1 MKYLILALGVI
12 VSFANTAMAADATD
26 GKSSAIAV
34 ERIMCERTMI
44 HTPSADTNYKPGVDV
59 NGDPVAPA
67 DLNATP
73 IASVDTTYTE
83 VPLTVDLANKL
94 NLSRPAEMNALVG
107 RLKLYKDGRVFFN
120 GQDITNQAN
129 VVCGRELSSG
139 QTVQPAPPVISPPAL
154 QPDIPMPGSAAPSA
168 TTTQ

>member
-1 MKYLILALGVI
+1 MKYLILALAAS
-12 VSFANTAMAADATD
+12 VSFANLAHAADATD

-44 HTPSADTNYKPGVDV
+44 HTPSADTNYQAGVDV
-59 NGDPVAPA
+59 NGKPVAPA
-67 DLNATP
+67 DLNAAP

-120 GQDITNQAN
+120 DQDITNQAN

-139 QTVQPAPPVISPPAL
+139 QVPSTPQVVTPPTI